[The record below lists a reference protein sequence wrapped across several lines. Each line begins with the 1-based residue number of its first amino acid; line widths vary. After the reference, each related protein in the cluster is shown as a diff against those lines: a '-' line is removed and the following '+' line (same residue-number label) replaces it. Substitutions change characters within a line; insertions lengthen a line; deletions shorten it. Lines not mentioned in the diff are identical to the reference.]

1 MTDEIRLRHGIP
13 FSEFGVQFNS
23 EVTRLRIE
31 NDGDVNF
38 LWAIEWT
45 GPPLHSDME
54 FLKVGNLTYTGQL
67 AASVFPAGTVLVIME
82 KEVVSLQGEKL

>member
-1 MTDEIRLRHGIP
+1 VTDEIIFRHGIP
-13 FSEFGVQFNS
+13 FSEFGVLFNS

-31 NDGDVNF
+31 NDGEVNF

-45 GPPLHSDME
+45 GPPPLSAMD
-54 FLKVGNLTYTGQL
+54 FLMLGNLTYTGQL